1 MSGRI
6 MMTPDELNDGAR
18 YLEARLAEIT
28 QQVQALDSRIMDV
41 SSRWEGMSQD
51 AFMDRYLN
59 ELSPVLKQTLPEVV
73 SALAGKLDAA
83 ANVIRDTDQE
93 LASALRG

>member
-6 MMTPDELNDGAR
+6 MMTPQELNDGAR
-18 YLEARLAEIT
+18 YLEARLSDMI
-28 QQVQALDSRIMDV
+28 QQVTALNSRITDV
-41 SSRWEGMSQD
+41 ASRWEGLSQD

-59 ELSPVLKQTLPEVV
+59 ELYPVLSQTMPEVIN
-73 SALAGKLDAA
+73 ALAGKLDAA

-93 LASALRG
+93 LANALRG